1 MFSTEAISIS
11 DPMLE
16 KASEQIARDTNMWHL
31 RTVNLEGWP
40 EHQSNLSLHLSQFLH
55 HRKKLVLE
63 NGIVFK
69 GNHCTIQ
76 TSFLQEFFQNL
87 HSSCVGLKSCL
98 RKASYTVYWLGII
111 KQLKDII
118 GKCDL
123 CCGQHAGQGH
133 ELVILTPQPDQPLE
147 IVGVDLCRP
156 NWWRYSSSEMA
167 TWRALVC
174 VHPTRI
180 KVPTL
185 RNTMVWLW
193 YSSLWS

>member
-1 MFSTEAISIS
+1 M
-11 DPMLE
+11 
-16 KASEQIARDTNMWHL
+16 KVKVSEQTARDTSMGHL

-40 EHQSNLSLHLSQFLH
+40 EHQSNLSLLLSQFLH

-69 GNHCTIQ
+69 RNHCTIQ

-87 HSSCVGLKSCL
+87 HSSCMGLKSCL
-98 RKASYTVYWLGII
+98 RKASYTVYWLGIT

-147 IVGVDLCRP
+147 IVGVDLCTP
-156 NWWRYSSSEMA
+156 N
-167 TWRALVC
+167 
-174 VHPTRI
+174 
-180 KVPTL
+180 
-185 RNTMVWLW
+185 
-193 YSSLWS
+193 